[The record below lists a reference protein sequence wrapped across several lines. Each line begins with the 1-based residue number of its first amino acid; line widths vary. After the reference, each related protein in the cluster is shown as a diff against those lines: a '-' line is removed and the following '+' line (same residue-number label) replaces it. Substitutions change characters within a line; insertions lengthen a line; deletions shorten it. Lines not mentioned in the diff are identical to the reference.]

1 MKKVL
6 FGSIGALV
14 LATIPMSSTAAEI
27 APVDLVFQGYQ
38 GRLASEGIPGYGA
51 FRQAVYLGKVDA
63 ETLVKGAVAKGRLSS
78 STANNKGYLRR
89 VEASL
94 FQLRSGGGRR

>member
-1 MKKVL
+1 MKKIL

-14 LATIPMSSTAAEI
+14 LAAIPMSSVAAEI

-51 FRQAVYLGKVDA
+51 FKQAVYLGKIDA
-63 ETLVKGAVAKGRLSS
+63 ETLVKGAVAQGRLSN
-78 STANNKGYLRR
+78 STANDESYLRR
-89 VEASL
+89 VEAS
-94 FQLRSGGGRR
+94 